1 MEFQLSLLKA
11 FKSSFKKVW
20 SNTKVNLIPTLC
32 FAQLKFWAT
41 VLSGNMTR
49 KRSFKSRHDLKEK
62 LESTTFKTHLI
73 SALAAETG
81 TMKLS
86 SVEVDFLAG
95 SALDAVEVLP

>member
-1 MEFQLSLLKA
+1 MFGSAEVL
-11 FKSSFKKVW
+11 
-20 SNTKVNLIPTLC
+20 
-32 FAQLKFWAT
+32 AT